1 MPEIR
6 NTALERRIERE
17 LDSLREQAEFR
28 ALGRLD
34 RTVACA
40 GSAAAGA
47 HGERANPCCWT
58 NRRAATSL
66 CQSQLA
72 HPLVFLRARC

>member
-28 ALGRLD
+28 ALERLD

-40 GSAAAGA
+40 GSAGAGA
-47 HGERANPCCWT
+47 HGERTNPRCWT
-58 NRRAATSL
+58 NPAARQHHYARANSRI
-66 CQSQLA
+66 
-72 HPLVFLRARC
+72 P